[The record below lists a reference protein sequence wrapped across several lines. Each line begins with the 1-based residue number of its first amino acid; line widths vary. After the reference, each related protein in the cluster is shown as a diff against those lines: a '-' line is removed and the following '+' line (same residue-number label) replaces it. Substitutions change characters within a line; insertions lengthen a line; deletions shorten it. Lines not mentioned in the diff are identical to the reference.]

1 MLRLLQS
8 LSGGENVDASAVYW
22 GSAQVKSLDSLVV
35 KQITGLN
42 VLDGHLDSKNGVCAT
57 YFDYQK

>member
-22 GSAQVKSLDSLVV
+22 GSAQVKLRVWIL
-35 KQITGLN
+35 
-42 VLDGHLDSKNGVCAT
+42 
-57 YFDYQK
+57 